1 MLGVAGEE
9 TMMRRAIAPLIVI
22 ALGLTMSGVAIAGD
36 PTVETVVSFDPAK
49 GELPEGLAITDRG
62 VTYVGFAPTGQIV
75 KVADDGSV
83 SPVATLPNGQGF
95 LVGLAVDGRNRL
107 FAALA
112 SFDDTTHGIWRVRS
126 DGSAKRVVPLP
137 TDTFPNAIAFRG
149 RRMFVTD
156 SFGGAVWRIR
166 HGDARIWAQ
175 DDILLGDLTTDLPI
189 GANGLAFLG
198 RYLYVT
204 NDQKGRIVRIPV
216 ESGGQAGS
224 PVLLTEDDALVG
236 ADGIA
241 FDVRGNLYV
250 AVNEQDKLV
259 RMGPSGGMTTLA
271 TRADGLDFPAT
282 PVFGER
288 PAHTTDLYL
297 TNFAL
302 DLDRHPNPA
311 LLVLD
316 VGVAGKRLP

>member
-1 MLGVAGEE
+1 
-9 TMMRRAIAPLIVI
+9 MMRRAIAPLIVI
-22 ALGLTMSGVAIAGD
+22 ALGLTMSGVAVAGD
-36 PTVETVVSFDPAK
+36 PTVETVVSFDAAK

-62 VTYVGFAPTGQIV
+62 VIYVGLAPTGQIV

-83 SPVATLPNGQGF
+83 SPVATLPSGQGF

-107 FAALA
+107 FAAVA

-126 DGSAKRVVPLP
+126 DGSAKRVIPLP

-166 HGDARIWAQ
+166 HGHARIWAQ
-175 DDILLGDLTTDLPI
+175 DDILLGDTTTDLPI
-189 GANGLAFLG
+189 GANGLAFFG
-198 RYLYVT
+198 RYLYVS
-204 NDQKGRIVRIPV
+204 NSQKGRIVRIPV
-216 ESGGQAGS
+216 ESGGRAGS
-224 PVLLTEDDALVG
+224 PVLLTEDDAIFG
-236 ADGIA
+236 ADGIS

-259 RMGPSGGMTTLA
+259 RIGPSGGMQTLA
-271 TRADGLDFPAT
+271 THADGLDFPAT
-282 PVFGER
+282 PIFGER
-288 PAHTTDLYL
+288 PPHRTDLYL

-302 DLDRHPNPA
+302 EMDRHPNPA

>member
-22 ALGLTMSGVAIAGD
+22 ALGLTMSGVAVAGD
-36 PTVETVVSFDPAK
+36 PNVKTVASFDPAK

-62 VTYVGFAPTGQIV
+62 VTYVGFAPTGEIV
-75 KVADDGSV
+75 KVADDGSM
-83 SPVATLPNGQGF
+83 SPVATLPRGDGF
-95 LVGLAVDGRNRL
+95 LVGLAVDGRDRL

-112 SFDDTTHGIWRVRS
+112 SFDDATHGIWRVRS
-126 DGSAKRVVPLP
+126 DGSAKRVVSLP

-156 SFGGAVWRIR
+156 SFGGAVWRVR
-166 HGDARIWAQ
+166 HGHARIWSQ
-175 DDILLGDLTTDLPI
+175 DDILLGDPTTDLPI

-198 RYLYVT
+198 HYLYVT

-216 ESGGQAGS
+216 ESGGRAGS

-259 RMGPSGGMTTLA
+259 RMGPSGGMTILA
-271 TRADGLDFPAT
+271 SRADGLDFPAT
-282 PVFGER
+282 PVFGDR
-288 PAHTTDLYL
+288 PAHRTDLYL

>member
-1 MLGVAGEE
+1 
-9 TMMRRAIAPLIVI
+9 MMRRAIAPLIVI
-22 ALGLTMSGVAIAGD
+22 ALGLTMSSVAVAGD
-36 PTVETVVSFDPAK
+36 PTVETVVSFDPAS
-49 GELPEGLAITDRG
+49 GELPEGLAITERG
-62 VTYVGFAPTGQIV
+62 VIYVGFAPTGEIV
-75 KVADDGSV
+75 KVRDGRV
-83 SPVATLPNGQGF
+83 SPVATLPRGEGF
-95 LVGLAVDGRNRL
+95 LVGLALDRRDRL

-137 TDTFPNAIAFRG
+137 TDAFPNAIAFRG
-149 RRMFVTD
+149 RSMFVTD

-166 HGDARIWAQ
+166 RGHVRTWVQ
-175 DDILLGDLTTDLPI
+175 DDILLGDTSMDLPI

-198 RYLYVT
+198 RYLYVSNT
-204 NDQKGRIVRIPV
+204 QRGRIVRIPV
-216 ESGGQAGS
+216 EPGGRAGS
-224 PVLLTEDDALVG
+224 PVLLAEDEAIVG

-259 RMGPSGGMTTLA
+259 RMGPSGGMETLA
-271 TRADGLDFPAT
+271 NRADGLDFPAT
-282 PVFGER
+282 PIFGER
-288 PAHTTDLYL
+288 PPHRTDLFL

-302 DLDRHPNPA
+302 DAAAKPTPA

-316 VGVAGKRLP
+316 VGIAGKRLP

>member
-22 ALGLTMSGVAIAGD
+22 ALGLTMSGVAVAGD
-36 PTVETVVSFDPAK
+36 PPVETVASFDPAK

-62 VTYVGFAPTGQIV
+62 VVYVGFAPTGQIV

-83 SPVATLPNGQGF
+83 SPVATLPSGQGF
-95 LVGLAVDGRNRL
+95 LVGLAVDGRDRL
-107 FAALA
+107 FAAVA

-126 DGSAKRVVPLP
+126 DGSAERVVPLP

-166 HGDARIWAQ
+166 HGHARIWAQ
-175 DDILLGDLTTDLPI
+175 DDILLGDTTTDLPI
-189 GANGLAFLG
+189 GANGLAFFG
-198 RYLYVT
+198 RYLYVSNT
-204 NDQKGRIVRIPV
+204 QKGRIVRIPV
-216 ESGGQAGS
+216 ESGGRAGS
-224 PVLLTEDDALVG
+224 PVLLAEDAAIVG
-236 ADGIA
+236 ADGIS

-259 RMGPSGGMTTLA
+259 RMGPSGGMQTLA

-282 PVFGER
+282 PIFGER
-288 PAHTTDLYL
+288 PAHRTDLYL

-302 DLDRHPNPA
+302 DLGRHPA

-316 VGVAGKRLP
+316 VGVAGKGLP

>member
-1 MLGVAGEE
+1 
-9 TMMRRAIAPLIVI
+9 MMRRAIAPLIVI
-22 ALGLTMSGVAIAGD
+22 TLGLTMSGVAVAGD
-36 PTVETVVSFDPAK
+36 PTVETVASFDAAK
-49 GELPEGLAITDRG
+49 GELPEGLAITDKG
-62 VTYVGFAPTGQIV
+62 VIYVGFAPTGQIV
-75 KVADDGSV
+75 TVGDDGGV

-95 LVGLAVDGRNRL
+95 MVGLAVDGRGRL

-126 DGSAKRVVPLP
+126 DGSARRVVPLP

-166 HGDARIWAQ
+166 HGHATIWAQ
-175 DDILLGDLTTDLPI
+175 DDVLLGDTTTDLPI
-189 GANGLAFLG
+189 GANGLAFFG
-198 RYLYVT
+198 RYLYVSNT
-204 NDQKGRIVRIPV
+204 QKGRIVRIPV
-216 ESGGQAGS
+216 ESGGHAGS
-224 PVLLTEDDALVG
+224 PVVLTEDDAIVG
-236 ADGIA
+236 ADGIS

-259 RMGPSGGMTTLA
+259 RMGPSGGMQTLA

-282 PVFGER
+282 PIFGER
-288 PAHTTDLYL
+288 PPHRTDLYL

>member
-1 MLGVAGEE
+1 
-9 TMMRRAIAPLIVI
+9 MMRRAIAPLIVI
-22 ALGLTMSGVAIAGD
+22 TLGLTMSGVAVAGD
-36 PTVETVVSFDPAK
+36 PTVETVASFDAAK
-49 GELPEGLAITDRG
+49 GELPEGLAITDKG
-62 VTYVGFAPTGQIV
+62 VIYVGFAPTGQIV
-75 KVADDGSV
+75 TVGDDGGV

-95 LVGLAVDGRNRL
+95 MVGLAVDGRGRL

-126 DGSAKRVVPLP
+126 DGSARRVVPLP

-166 HGDARIWAQ
+166 HGHATIWAQ
-175 DDILLGDLTTDLPI
+175 DDVLLGDTTTDLPI
-189 GANGLAFLG
+189 GANGLAFFG
-198 RYLYVT
+198 RYLYVSNT
-204 NDQKGRIVRIPV
+204 QKGRIVRIPV
-216 ESGGQAGS
+216 EAGGRAGS
-224 PVLLTEDDALVG
+224 PVVLTEDDAIVG
-236 ADGIA
+236 ADGIS

-250 AVNEQDKLV
+250 AVNEQEKLV
-259 RMGPSGGMTTLA
+259 RMGPSGGMQTLA

-282 PVFGER
+282 PIFGER
-288 PAHTTDLYL
+288 PPHRTDLYL

>member
-1 MLGVAGEE
+1 
-9 TMMRRAIAPLIVI
+9 MRRTIVPLIVI
-22 ALGLTMSGVAIAGD
+22 ALVLPMSSVAIAGD
-36 PTVETVVSFDPAK
+36 PTVETVVSFDPAQ

-62 VTYVGFAPTGQIV
+62 VVYVGFAPTGEIV
-75 KVADDGSV
+75 KVTDDGSV
-83 SPVATLPNGQGF
+83 APVATLPRGEGF
-95 LVGLAVDGRNRL
+95 LVGLALDQRDRL
-107 FAALA
+107 FAAVA
-112 SFDDTTHGIWRVRS
+112 SFDDTTHGIWRIRR
-126 DGSAKRVVPLP
+126 DGSANRVVALP

-166 HGDARIWAQ
+166 GGRARIWVQ
-175 DDILLGDLTTDLPI
+175 NDVLLGDTSTELPI

-198 RYLYVT
+198 SDLYVS
-204 NDQKGRIVRIPV
+204 NSQKGRIVRIAV
-216 ESGGQAGS
+216 QSDGRAGT
-224 PVLLTEDDALVG
+224 PVLLVEDDGILG

-259 RMGPSGGMTTLA
+259 RIGPSGGMETLA
-271 TRADGLDFPAT
+271 NGADGLDFPAT
-282 PVFGER
+282 PIFGEQR
-288 PAHTTDLYL
+288 PHRTDLFV

-302 DLDRHPNPA
+302 DLDEDPDPA

>member
-1 MLGVAGEE
+1 MLGAAGEE

-22 ALGLTMSGVAIAGD
+22 ALGLTMSGVAVAGD
-36 PTVETVVSFDPAK
+36 PTVETVASFDPAK

-62 VTYVGFAPTGQIV
+62 VIYVGFAPTGQIV
-75 KVADDGSV
+75 KVADDGSM
-83 SPVATLPNGQGF
+83 SPVATLPSGQGF
-95 LVGLAVDGRNRL
+95 LVGLAVDGRGRL

-126 DGSAKRVVPLP
+126 DGSAERVVPLP

-149 RRMFVTD
+149 RSMFVTD

-166 HGDARIWAQ
+166 NGHARIWAQ
-175 DDILLGDLTTDLPI
+175 DDILLGDTTTDLPI
-189 GANGLAFLG
+189 GANGLAFFG
-198 RYLYVT
+198 RYLYVSNT
-204 NDQKGRIVRIPV
+204 QKGRIVRIPV
-216 ESGGQAGS
+216 ESGGRAGS
-224 PVLLTEDDALVG
+224 PVLLAEDDAIVG

-259 RMGPSGGMTTLA
+259 RMGPSGGMQTLA

-282 PVFGER
+282 PIFGER
-288 PAHTTDLYL
+288 PPHRTDLYL